1 MKWIKKVAAT
11 PLDAVAKVIDSF
23 SALDKINNAPSIRA
37 VEDALDTKADSNDF
51 ILAVEDLTADLATKA
66 TKTELQTEVG
76 ALTDLINTKADKASM
91 FIYRTYSNT
100 ILIQPN
106 GQNDYMEY
114 DAAYFDIEPITG
126 YTPTGFRRVFS
137 GSRYVNIVSMYARTS
152 GTVLALYNPTDRII
166 TGTAE
171 LIIEFT
177 RNDVRGS

>member
-91 FIYRTYSNT
+91 FIYRSYGTS
-100 ILIQPN
+100 ILLQAN
-106 GQNDYMEY
+106 SYAEY
-114 DAAYFDIEPITG
+114 DAGSFNIEAIAG
-126 YTPTGFRRVFS
+126 YTPTGFRRIHT
-137 GSRYVNIVSMYARTS
+137 GSRYALPYAMYARTS
-152 GTVLALYNPTDRII
+152 GTVLGLYNVSNSIVE
-166 TGTAE
+166 GTAE
-171 LIIEFT
+171 IIIEYT